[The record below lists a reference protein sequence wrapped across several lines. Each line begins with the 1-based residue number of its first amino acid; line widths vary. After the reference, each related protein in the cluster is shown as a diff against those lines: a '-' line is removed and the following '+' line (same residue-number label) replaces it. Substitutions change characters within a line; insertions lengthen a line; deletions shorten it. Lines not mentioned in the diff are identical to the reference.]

1 MKNSNKVA
9 SRDKFVVLC
18 TSFFLQFSVLCYT
31 LVLFILT
38 AYISSLY
45 LIPQVKKYYFVIN
58 FIYRLVHISMWN
70 ELCLLC
76 QKAKYFVPVV
86 QVTFP
91 FSHDFYQ
98 QCLPKAYDFIFHATH
113 KCSKNASHAHRI
125 SVGND
130 D

>member
-1 MKNSNKVA
+1 MKHGNKVA

-18 TSFFLQFSVLCYT
+18 TSFFLQF
-31 LVLFILT
+31 LVLWYTIVFFILT
-38 AYISSLY
+38 TCISRLY
-45 LIPQVKKYYFVIN
+45 FMPQVKKYYFIIN

-98 QCLPKAYDFIFHATH
+98 QCLPKAEDFIFHMTH
-113 KCSKNASHAHRI
+113 KYSRNASHEHRNI
-125 SVGND
+125 CWE
-130 D
+130 